1 MTRKLTTHEK
11 SPLDDGTILMW
22 GTEPMVI
29 PEGGKH
35 ARVCSLFLS
44 PLPKNNAVT
53 ATVFSTDSN
62 GTMFAIWSI
71 KKIYEKD
78 YTQIAFHAANVQIGL
93 PSDFEYFIEWQ
104 VMAKAAGK

>member
-1 MTRKLTTHEK
+1 MTQALSKHEK
-11 SPLDDGTILMW
+11 GQHADGASVYW
-22 GTEPMVI
+22 GTEKMVI

-35 ARVCSLFLS
+35 VRVCSLFLP

-53 ATVFSTDSN
+53 ATVFSTNSN

-78 YTQIAFHAANVQIGL
+78 YTQIAFHAANVQIGS
-93 PSDFEYFIEWQ
+93 PSDFEYLIEWH
-104 VMAKAAGK
+104 VIAEAVGK

>member
-1 MTRKLTTHEK
+1 MTQKLTRHEK
-11 SPLDDGTILMW
+11 STLDDGTILIW
-22 GTEPMVI
+22 GTERMVV

-35 ARVCSLFLS
+35 VRVCSLFVP
-44 PLPKNNAVT
+44 PLPKSNAVT
-53 ATVFSTDSN
+53 ATVFSSDSN

-78 YTQIAFHAANVQIGL
+78 FTQIAFHAANVQIGC